1 MKKFF
6 DEFSKVIVIVF
17 VTVCVYCIVCDTIQM
32 FIAIKFGRD
41 EPGHALALM
50 AFGTGL
56 MSIYGYGVKSFKQ
69 KDSLNRNLLKIDKS
83 GDVTSIPVKDC
94 EKKVGF

>member
-6 DEFSKVIVIVF
+6 NEFSKVIVIVF

-69 KDSLNRNLLKIDKS
+69 KDSLNKNGLRVDSSGKVSRIDDIKQ
-83 GDVTSIPVKDC
+83 
-94 EKKVGF
+94 

>member
-69 KDSLNRNLLKIDKS
+69 KDSLNKHGLRVDSSGKVSRIDDIKQ
-83 GDVTSIPVKDC
+83 
-94 EKKVGF
+94 